1 MPGTDP
7 RPYLTD
13 AKYPCGRD
21 ELLRAAAA
29 AGAGDDVLGPLGTL
43 PARDYADGD
52 GVWEAIRSYN
62 GAPIHDTAKEAP

>member
-1 MPGTDP
+1 MAGMDP

-13 AKYPCGRD
+13 AKYPCGRG

-43 PARDYADGD
+43 PADDYADGD
-52 GVWEAIRSYN
+52 GVWEAVCSCN